1 MAEYNPFEGI
11 FDDVLDAVPQAG
23 YTAQLQKR
31 FPLMGPQS
39 YLRRYYDTQY
49 QPLLRQYMGQSGQQ
63 IAAGQDPQRYTDFLS
78 EFPFRQSYA
87 AAPPSLTGRVWVGS
101 IPGPSITSKGGQH
114 VPHDR
119 DQQYS

>member
-11 FDDVLDAVPQAG
+11 FDDVLDKVPQAG
-23 YTAQLQKR
+23 YTAKLQNR

-49 QPLLRQYMGQSGQQ
+49 QPLLKQYMGQAGQQ

-87 AAPPSLTGRVWVGS
+87 AAPPSLTGRGVGRFN
-101 IPGPSITSKGGQH
+101 PRTF
-114 VPHDR
+114 
-119 DQQYS
+119 YNF